1 MIQVT
6 RQLIFIMIVK
16 LISFALYFKK
26 IKLNYF
32 SEITAGRCRRLF
44 L

>member
-6 RQLIFIMIVK
+6 RQLLFITTVK
-16 LISFALYFKK
+16 LISFALYFIK

-32 SEITAGRCRRLF
+32 SEITAGRRRRLF